1 MSRETKKEKILAV
14 SKSLIIEK
22 GYQGTSLRDIA
33 SNAGVTMGA
42 IYHHFRNKEEIY
54 LNVLKENNIV
64 EYLEKIAALIL
75 DGNFPRNIE
84 GVGRVIWQAARE
96 NKDFFKLIYVDILEF
111 QGKNV
116 KPLAMEFRS
125 VTSQIAENILNEKIE
140 RGEIVPLH
148 PHIILRC
155 LTDLFLHYYLEEMM
169 LDKSLASQTGVSEDE
184 LLKQIGHI
192 LLHGILIER

>member
-148 PHIILRC
+148 PHIILR
-155 LTDLFLHYYLEEMM
+155 
-169 LDKSLASQTGVSEDE
+169 K
-184 LLKQIGHI
+184 
-192 LLHGILIER
+192 